1 MLKRPDL
8 RLPIASRWIAFIP
21 ILIVLLVLPR
31 VTPAQRAAD
40 DKEPLIAPDPLVAL
54 QEELAGVRA
63 ALDQIATHLA
73 RLLEHQEVQ
82 SLMARLQ
89 IRERRIATLE
99 NEQRSVREQQATANE
114 ERRRL
119 EGVLEEWERDNEGR
133 DPADPEVEAMKG
145 EMRRVRRQIALLEQR
160 ESDLDQRL
168 AELNADL
175 SRAESEIRRL
185 TDIVDE
191 RLGLR

>member
-1 MLKRPDL
+1 MLPG
-8 RLPIASRWIAFIP
+8 
-21 ILIVLLVLPR
+21 
-31 VTPAQRAAD
+31 VTLAQSAAD
-40 DKEPLIAPDPLVAL
+40 DREPLLAPDPVFAL

-63 ALDQIATHLA
+63 ALDQIAAHLA

-99 NEQRSVREQQATANE
+99 NEQRSVREQRATANE

-119 EGVLEEWERDNEGR
+119 EGVLEEWERDNER
-133 DPADPEVEAMKG
+133 RETADPDDPEAEAMKG
-145 EMRRVRRQIALLEQR
+145 EIRRVRRQIALLEQR
-160 ESDLDQRL
+160 EADLDQRL

-191 RLGLR
+191 RLGLN

>member
-1 MLKRPDL
+1 MLQRFDV
-8 RLPIASRWIAFIP
+8 RSSIASHRLALLA
-21 ILIVLLVLPR
+21 ILLASLLIPR
-31 VTPAQRAAD
+31 VTPAQRAAE
-40 DKEPLIAPDPLVAL
+40 DKEPLLAPDPVYAL

-89 IRERRIATLE
+89 IRERRTATLE
-99 NEQRSVREQQATANE
+99 NEQRSVREQRATANE

-133 DPADPEVEAMKG
+133 EPDDPEAEAMKG

-160 ESDLDQRL
+160 EADLDQRL

-191 RLGLR
+191 RLGLN